1 MPRPPASDPTPAE
14 LEILNVLWDS
24 GPTSLSQLCEGL
36 RANRPVATTTVAT
49 VLTVMLRKGLV
60 TRSKLERGSLWSA
73 KVSRQGAA
81 RGMVAGLV
89 DRLFAGSAQSLV
101 AHLIDQ
107 GELTDA
113 ERRELLELLRRG
125 TKGTK

>member
-1 MPRPPASDPTPAE
+1 MARAPSSQPTPAE
-14 LEILNVLWDS
+14 LEILNVLWEN
-24 GPTSLSQLCEGL
+24 GPLSLSRLCESL
-36 RANRPVATTTVAT
+36 RLKRPVATTTAAT

-60 TRSKLERGSLWSA
+60 ARSRVERGSLWSA
-73 KVSRQGAA
+73 KISRKGTAK
-81 RGMVAGLV
+81 GMVASLV

-107 GELTDA
+107 GELNAA

-125 TKGTK
+125 KKGTK